1 MGVKEQILDTAE
13 TLFSEH
19 GIEAVSVREIQEKIG
34 VNVAAVHY
42 HFGSRKKLILAVMKR
57 RIDPLN
63 AARIHLLELLEARTP
78 AQSSMQL
85 EDVLRAFVTP
95 VFELLETHPKAAWLL
110 AHVHTSYDNSLRKF
124 NFEQFIPL
132 VLRFQ
137 PAFRRA
143 LPESR
148 PDLDWAKMQ
157 CVWGSMIFMLVRKQR
172 RDTLGEA
179 APPEPSITDLIET
192 WVAFC
197 AAGLRSGARH

>member
-19 GIEAVSVREIQEKIG
+19 GIEAVSVREIQERIG

-78 AQSSMQL
+78 AQGSMQL

-95 VFELLETHPKAAWLL
+95 VFELLEDPSQSRMAARPR
-110 AHVHTSYDNSLRKF
+110 AYQLR
-124 NFEQFIPL
+124 
-132 VLRFQ
+132 
-137 PAFRRA
+137 
-143 LPESR
+143 
-148 PDLDWAKMQ
+148 
-157 CVWGSMIFMLVRKQR
+157 
-172 RDTLGEA
+172 
-179 APPEPSITDLIET
+179 
-192 WVAFC
+192 
-197 AAGLRSGARH
+197 